1 MHHSVEMHELAQ
13 MVAGVE
19 EVQEVLQ
26 RALGALG
33 RVVPYDLAAVF
44 RLTGSHAH
52 LVAAAGPLAQP
63 EIQRHHIDVR
73 RFPSIRRAL
82 ELRRPIALEHH
93 HHTSGEGDP
102 YDGVLNLP
110 HGHCCMVVPL
120 FAGQQD
126 LGLVTIDRRVCGK
139 YSPEVLETA
148 GVYGQLISLTM
159 HLADMNAAVGQ
170 KHARLEAH
178 GQLLMEEREVAG
190 RGVDWLEASHNARM
204 RELVA
209 HARQVAPSH
218 LPVLV
223 LGETGVGKE
232 VLAHAIH
239 AWSPRAHQPF
249 VKLNCSAIPEGLTE
263 SELFGHTKG
272 AFSGADR
279 ARPGRFL
286 TANGGT
292 LLLDEIGDLPLA
304 AQAKLLRV
312 LQEGTFEPVGSDR
325 TVKVNVRVIAATH
338 QDLATA
344 VKQGRFRE
352 DLYYRLAVFPLCV
365 PSLRERP
372 EDIVPIAQ
380 NFLQTTAR
388 RTRRG
393 PWTLSARTIDALLSA
408 DWPGNVRELQNV
420 LERAVL
426 LVPRGEIDLRHLR
439 SDGIAPPSS
448 RPHTLDRF
456 MPMATELSWEQNER
470 RYLEALLRSCNG
482 RLYGPEGAA
491 ERAKLKPTTLRSKLV
506 RHGIR

>member
-1 MHHSVEMHELAQ
+1 MHHSVEMHELARAA
-13 MVAGVE
+13 AGAE
-19 EVQEVLQ
+19 EVHEVLQ
-26 RALGALG
+26 RALSALA
-33 RVVPYDLAAVF
+33 RVVPYDLATVF
-44 RLTGSHAH
+44 RLSGSYARV
-52 LVAAAGPLAQP
+52 VAAAGPLAQP

-82 ELRRPIALEHH
+82 ESRRPVALEQHH
-93 HHTSGEGDP
+93 HASDEGDP

-110 HGHCCMVVPL
+110 HGHSCMVVPL

-126 LGLVTIDRRVCGK
+126 LGLVTVDRRVCGK

-148 GVYGQLISLTM
+148 GVYGQLISLTI
-159 HLADMNAAVGQ
+159 HLADLNAAVGQ
-170 KHARLEAH
+170 KQTQPKADS
-178 GQLLMEEREVAG
+178 QLTEDSGVGR
-190 RGVDWLEASHNARM
+190 RGVDWLEASQDVQM

-218 LPVLV
+218 LPVLI

-232 VLAHAIH
+232 ILAHAIH
-239 AWSPRAHQPF
+239 AWSPRVNHPF

-325 TVKVNVRVIAATH
+325 SVKVNVRVIAATH
-338 QDLATA
+338 QDLVTA
-344 VKQGRFRE
+344 VKHGRFRE

-365 PSLRERP
+365 PPLRERQ

-380 NFLQTTAR
+380 NFLKTTAR
-388 RTRRG
+388 HTRRG
-393 PWTLSARTIDALLSA
+393 PWTLSARSIDALLTA

-426 LVPRGEIDLRHLR
+426 LVPRGEIDLCHLR

-448 RPHTLDRF
+448 RPPTHDSF
-456 MPMATELSWEQNER
+456 IPMATDLSWEENER
-470 RYLEALLRSCNG
+470 RYLQALLHSCNG
-482 RLYGPEGAA
+482 RLYGPQGAA